1 MEPLYVAVERV
12 GAAVRVCA
20 ASSCARPQLVRISG
34 SYRTGKTARISDIQ
48 PVELRP
54 CKQSPA
60 ALVLP
65 PWNAKYWLAIAVF
78 SQGNDGWSRS
88 VPERAGPLLLPQ
100 DGLTFVHRGSATGSV
115 VLNLS
120 YP

>member
-1 MEPLYVAVERV
+1 M
-12 GAAVRVCA
+12 
-20 ASSCARPQLVRISG
+20 
-34 SYRTGKTARISDIQ
+34 Q

-54 CKQSPA
+54 GKQSPA

-65 PWNAKYWLAIAVF
+65 PWHASYWLAIFVF
-78 SQGNDGWSRS
+78 SQASDGWSRS
-88 VPERAGPLLLPQ
+88 LPEQAGPLLLPQ
-100 DGLTFVHRGSATGSV
+100 DGLTFVNRGSTSGDGSV